1 MDPIRGITFH
11 DNSLSY
17 LYITE
22 KCGIIS
28 LKYDL
33 CHEGA
38 AMFEKAN
45 AYVKQVKQSGYVH
58 HRYDQEQN
66 PASLFLIPRESF
78 EKLLAD
84 GVTVPDLLLRY
95 ADVLGPNRL
104 RGMKNAAICSMV
116 SLSRAA
122 ITRGVEYELSLC
134 LSDFY
139 INEIESCRSEKAV
152 VSVVQEI
159 LRHYYFLS
167 NEKKKPEYYSYHV
180 SNAIVFIRQNI
191 YNKLTVEEIAENEGL
206 EKHYFST
213 LFKKETGI
221 RPSAF
226 ILKEKLRIS
235 EDMLKDKD
243 TRISEI
249 AASLSF
255 SSSSHYCR
263 SFKEEFGMTPQEYRK
278 EYFSRFF

>member
-1 MDPIRGITFH
+1 
-11 DNSLSY
+11 
-17 LYITE
+17 
-22 KCGIIS
+22 
-28 LKYDL
+28 
-33 CHEGA
+33 
-38 AMFEKAN
+38 MFEKAN

-58 HRYDQEQN
+58 NRYDQEQN

-167 NEKKKPEYYSYHV
+167 NKKKKPEYYSYHV

>member
-1 MDPIRGITFH
+1 MDLIKRIYFQV
-11 DNSLSY
+11 NSLSY

-22 KCGIIS
+22 NCSIIS

-33 CHEGA
+33 CHEGVV
-38 AMFEKAN
+38 MFEKAN

-58 HRYDQEQN
+58 HRYDQEKN
-66 PASLFLIPRESF
+66 PASLFLIPKDNF
-78 EKLLAD
+78 EKLLTD
-84 GVTVPDLLLRY
+84 GITVPVLLLRY
-95 ADVLGPNRL
+95 ADILGPNRL
-104 RGMKNAAICSMV
+104 RGMKNAAICSM
-116 SLSRAA
+116 SSISRAA

-139 INEIESCRSEKAV
+139 INEIENCHSEEEV
-152 VSVVQEI
+152 IHVVQEI

-167 NEKKKPEYYSYHV
+167 NGNRKPEHYSYHV

-191 YNKLTVEEIAENEGL
+191 FNKLTVGEIAENEGL

-213 LFKKETGI
+213 LFMKETGI

-226 ILKEKLRIS
+226 ILKEKLRNS

-243 TRISEI
+243 IKISEI
-249 AASLSF
+249 ATNLSF
-255 SSSSHYCR
+255 ANSSHYCR
-263 SFKEEFGMTPQEYRK
+263 RFKEEFGMTPQEYRK